1 MPEAPRAQRVWPWL
15 SPRSISHR
23 KAASYLRKTLP
34 VELAANRQPGRIY
47 FGREFAGLTGVMSL
61 IRLSEHR
68 PIESAARTEPSL
80 LPTLA
85 TVLYVASTF
94 RTGPRQ
100 IDHYIDYFGD

>member
-1 MPEAPRAQRVWPWL
+1 LVARLQA
-15 SPRSISHR
+15 
-23 KAASYLRKTLP
+23 
-34 VELAANRQPGRIY
+34 
-47 FGREFAGLTGVMSL
+47 LTGVMSL

-68 PIESAARTEPSL
+68 AIESAARTELSL